1 MTISQSMRR
10 LSVSFLVSSAVAAG
24 LALSGC
30 GGETIDA
37 SSTKSEKSTY
47 ARDVNQAT
55 KGKQRIVTKSVK
67 SLIAKDAAKE

>member
-47 ARDVNQAT
+47 AKDVNQAT

>member
-1 MTISQSMRR
+1 MNISKSMTR
-10 LSVSFLVSSAVAAG
+10 LAVSFMASFAVAAG

-30 GGETIDA
+30 GSETIDA
-37 SSTKSEKSTY
+37 SSAKSQKTTY
-47 ARDVNQAT
+47 EREVNQAT